1 MALTETAKT
10 LITAGVIATVVVI
23 FLIVVVVLVK
33 RSSSASTG
41 TAGAA
46 LASKPGREGDM
57 LLDARVP
64 PLPVQEPVIE
74 GESVRIVP
82 RDTLLKVEN
91 WSDRWRFN
99 QPDNGHV
106 SFLVNK
112 HSGLVVTL
120 SDQPGK
126 SFESFYAQSL
136 LTPPKPL
143 RLPKIWLFINH

>member
-10 LITAGVIATVVVI
+10 LITAGVITTVVVI

-33 RSSSASTG
+33 RSSSADSTG

-46 LASKPGREGDM
+46 LASKPGQEGDM

-82 RDTLLKVEN
+82 RDTLLKVEH

-112 HSGLVVTL
+112 KSGLVVTL

-126 SFESFYAQSL
+126 
-136 LTPPKPL
+136 
-143 RLPKIWLFINH
+143 